1 MESLRELYRI
11 GHGPSASHTMGPRCA
26 AERFRER
33 HPGANAY
40 KVILFGSLAATG
52 RGHLTDVAVQEVFH
66 DAHLEIEW
74 RPSEVLPFHPNGMRW
89 YARADDGQWTH
100 EWEVYSV
107 GGGALREAGESTTA
121 REVYELNTMDALM
134 AWSHETHQS
143 LWQYVRQSEGEEIL
157 AYLANVWAV
166 MQSAIS
172 RGLSAEGL
180 LPGILRVPRKAQ
192 AYHLRA
198 MAMNNEVKRVGLVC
212 AYALAVSEENASGAT
227 IVSAPTCGSS
237 GVVPAVLYHLKS
249 ATGCDDSLIIKGL
262 ATAGLVGS
270 LIKHNASISG
280 AEVGCQGEVG
290 TACAMAAAAAT
301 CILGGTTAQIEYA
314 AEMGIEHHLGLTC
327 DPVAGLVQIPCIER
341 NAVAAARAL
350 DCAAYAL
357 LSDGTHRIS
366 FDQVV
371 ETMRRTG
378 LDMHAAYRETSGG
391 GLALIKCGMR
401 NAKCETGKEPSA

>member
-11 GHGPSASHTMGPRCA
+11 GHGPSASHTMGPRMA
-26 AERFRER
+26 AERYRER
-33 HPGANAY
+33 YPNAASY
-40 KVILFGSLAATG
+40 KVIFYGSLAATG
-52 RGHLTDVAVQEVFH
+52 KGHLTDVAVKDVFAGA
-66 DAHLEIEW
+66 DLEIEW
-74 RPSEVLPFHPNGMRW
+74 RPGDVLAFHPNGMRW
-89 YARADDGQWTH
+89 SSRSHDGEWGS

-107 GGGALREAGESTTA
+107 GGGALREVGETA
-121 REVYELNTMDALM
+121 PTRHVYELRTMDELM
-134 AWSHETHQS
+134 AWSRNANRS
-143 LWQYVRQSEGEEIL
+143 LWQYVRESEGEHIL
-157 AYLANVWAV
+157 DYLAEVWAA
-166 MQSAIS
+166 MQAAIA
-172 RGLSAEGL
+172 RGLSAEGI
-180 LPGILRVPRKAQ
+180 LPGMLRVPRKAQ
-192 AYHLRA
+192 AYYLRA
-198 MAMNNEVKRVGLVC
+198 MAMNAEVKRVGLVS

-227 IVSAPTCGSS
+227 IVTAPTCGSS
-237 GVVPAVLYHLKS
+237 GVVPAVLHHLKS
-249 ATGCDDSLIIKGL
+249 AMGCDDSLILKGL
-262 ATAGLVGS
+262 ATAGLVGN

-301 CILGGTTAQIEYA
+301 CILGGATAQIEYA

-327 DPVAGLVQIPCIER
+327 DPIGGLVQIPCIER

-378 LDMHAAYRETSGG
+378 LDMKAAYRETSNG
-391 GLALIKCGMR
+391 GLALINSERGTR
-401 NAKCETGKEPSA
+401 NAELETGNA